1 MYRTSVNKKVLSSL
15 ILAGC
20 FDNLGY
26 NKKTLVD
33 NLDNILNYAEL
44 SSYSGLIDVE
54 KPLIEEHDEYSGD
67 ELVRIELDVFGF
79 YLSYHPV
86 SKYTDGSINSLIL
99 PELFNRNIE
108 IVLYVEYIRE
118 ITTKSNEVMAF
129 IKASDEYNTVD
140 LTMFP
145 RVYQKYNSIAI
156 GDVIKVYGRV
166 EKRNDIYQVLVSTIT
181 KLNK

>member
-1 MYRTSVNKKVLSSL
+1 
-15 ILAGC
+15 
-20 FDNLGY
+20 
-26 NKKTLVD
+26 
-33 NLDNILNYAEL
+33 
-44 SSYSGLIDVE
+44 
-54 KPLIEEHDEYSGD
+54 
-67 ELVRIELDVFGF
+67 
-79 YLSYHPV
+79 
-86 SKYTDGSINSLIL
+86 
-99 PELFNRNIE
+99 
-108 IVLYVEYIRE
+108 
-118 ITTKSNEVMAF
+118 MAF